1 MRYAVLPGLTLTVLF
16 ALTWPAAAATLVV
29 DQTNAKAS
37 DEAAGAA
44 DAPLKTI
51 AKGLA
56 LAKPGDTVLVK
67 AGRYDETVAI
77 AKSGED
83 GKPLVLQAA
92 AGEDV
97 AILGGLDLTD
107 VSFVRVEGFKITVGE
122 AAKGRKVFVS
132 VSKVKQSEIARCEI
146 VENLD
151 SKDWLIRGIDILN
164 CEKFTFRDS
173 KVHHVDL
180 GVNLGGNKDCTIDGI
195 EIGPWDHED
204 GLRLINCDGILI
216 QDCHI
221 QSEETYR
228 GGHAMNGHID
238 GIQIIRKNDNLTIR
252 NNYIHGTMQGI
263 GCFTDSFGDK
273 WKEPRKNLRI
283 EGNLILTFNRYQ
295 GISMYRVE
303 NPVVINNTLPV
314 SRIEVGNVTGDRGV
328 VKNNIAAIGSV
339 AAGIA
344 EADCNLWTEEFKSG
358 SKTGPH
364 DLVKV
369 AAAFVRAPT
378 YDEATDYK
386 RVAEFTEK
394 KVFFM
399 DDIAG
404 RIVVGDLVE
413 VGADRVLRKVTAV
426 DGKALEFDPPL
437 PAKPTAAP
445 RVANWKTGTKDF
457 TRDYHLTAASPA
469 IDSADSRVG
478 RGKDRDGHEAID
490 ALEVENKGLGDP
502 PYLDRGALEFVP
514 PAK

>member
-1 MRYAVLPGLTLTVLF
+1 VSAGLTLAVL
-16 ALTWPAAAATLVV
+16 LTLVLPASAATIVV
-29 DQTNAKAS
+29 DRAHAKAS
-37 DEAAGAA
+37 DEAAGTA

-56 LAKPGDTVLVK
+56 LANPGDTVLVK

-77 AKSGED
+77 TKSGED
-83 GKPLVLQAA
+83 GKPLTLQAA
-92 AGEDV
+92 PGEEV
-97 AILGGLDLTD
+97 AILGGLDLTE
-107 VSFVRVEGFKITVGE
+107 VSFVRVEGFKFTVGE
-122 AAKGRKVFVS
+122 AAKARKVFVS

-151 SKDWLIRGIDILN
+151 SKDWLIRGIDILG

-180 GVNLGGNKDCTIDGI
+180 GVNLGADKDCTIDSV

-204 GLRLINCDGILI
+204 GLRMINCDGILI
-216 QDCHI
+216 QNCHI

-228 GGHAMNGHID
+228 GGHVMSGHID

-283 EGNLILTFNRYQ
+283 EGNLILTFNRYHA
-295 GISMYRVE
+295 ISMYRVE
-303 NPVVINNTLPV
+303 NPVIINNTAPV
-314 SRIEVGNVTGDRGV
+314 SRIEVGNVTGDQGV
-328 VKNNIAAIGSV
+328 VKNNIAVIGSV
-339 AAGIA
+339 ATGIA
-344 EADCNLWTEEFKSG
+344 QADCNLWTEELKSG

-404 RIVVGDLVE
+404 RIAVGDLVE
-413 VGADRVLRKVTAV
+413 VGGDKLLRKVTAV

-437 PAKPTAAP
+437 PAKPAAAP
-445 RVANWKTGTKDF
+445 RVANWKAGTQDF
-457 TRDYHLTAASPA
+457 TRDYRLTAASPA
-469 IDSADSRVG
+469 VDSADGSVG
-478 RGKDRDGHEAID
+478 RGKDRAGNVAID
-490 ALEVENKGLGDP
+490 VPGVADKGLGNP